1 MKQQLQDIAQSC
13 MNGAESSSMTFPQI
27 VQTLIAAGF
36 DGYLVD
42 LRQGSVAQGGT
53 CRYPVAERFDVN
65 EVRHAIRDA
74 QQLVAGYTYG
84 GFC

>member
-13 MNGAESSSMTFPQI
+13 MNGAESNSMTFPQI

-42 LRQGSVAQGGT
+42 LRQVSVIYYLPDGDSVQLKAAH
-53 CRYPVAERFDVN
+53 VAIPWPND
-65 EVRHAIRDA
+65 
-74 QQLVAGYTYG
+74 LT
-84 GFC
+84 